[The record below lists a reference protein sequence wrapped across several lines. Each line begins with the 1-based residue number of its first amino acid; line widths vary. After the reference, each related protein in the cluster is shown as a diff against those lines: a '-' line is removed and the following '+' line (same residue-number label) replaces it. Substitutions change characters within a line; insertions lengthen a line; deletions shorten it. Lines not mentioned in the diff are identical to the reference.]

1 MKDKVLNYYYQGYN
15 CSQCILKAAE
25 QKYKIPI
32 SNQSI
37 KLCNGVCNGFGV
49 GGICSVIVA
58 GIMVLGLLFDEKTV
72 KRLRLKFITEFQ
84 DKFSVLNCSQLK
96 EKMGE
101 YSCDKLILEAADL
114 IDKIIEEEQQN
125 P

>member
-1 MKDKVLNYYYQGYN
+1 MKDKALEYYRQGYN
-15 CSQCILKAAE
+15 CSQCILEAAK

-32 SNQSI
+32 SDQSI

-72 KRLRLKFITEFQ
+72 KRLRLKLITEFQ
-84 DKFSVLNCSQLK
+84 NKFSYINCSQLK
-96 EKMGE
+96 ESMGK
-101 YSCDKLILEAADL
+101 YSCDKFITEAADL
-114 IDKIIEEEQQN
+114 IDKIIEQEY
-125 P
+125 